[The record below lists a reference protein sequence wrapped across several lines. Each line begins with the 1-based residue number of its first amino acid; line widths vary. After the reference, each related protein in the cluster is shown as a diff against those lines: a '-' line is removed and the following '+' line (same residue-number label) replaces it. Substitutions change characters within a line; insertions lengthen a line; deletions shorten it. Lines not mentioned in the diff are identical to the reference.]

1 MASKPTFFLLNESY
15 HIPIKLGPQML
26 GALCEKMEDPLSC
39 WKPDDASSLFSSTF
53 APNDHAHTPQM
64 NVMNTAKI
72 EINKQKSQELGGI
85 LQGLLEVMWS
95 RTTNRKY
102 EIDAQLIRT
111 VRLPQHEDMFNALL
125 GDRTVQKFREA
136 RKKNR
141 YFMITGYKSCVNGL
155 ITRDRSKSSGP
166 EIEIDVPFELL
177 LTSLGVPVPPD
188 LLPQV
193 GVKNTWTTTVEHL
206 SKYLVRGEFIFAFE
220 YREILRF
227 SRIVSILSDRKQE
240 KEQRKILAGTYGHS
254 EGKAAYG
261 PGESLLDVY
270 LDLPIPAPR
279 EYCLESIEVDDEDE
293 DDPEILGMEV
303 DPTAKAPFNTSWIF
317 IE

>member
-1 MASKPTFFLLNESY
+1 MTSKPTFFLLNESY

-64 NVMNTAKI
+64 SVMNTAKI

-95 RTTNRKY
+95 RTTSQKY

-125 GDRTVQKFREA
+125 SDKTVQKFREA

-155 ITRDRSKSSGP
+155 IRRDRSKSSGP
-166 EIEIDVPFELL
+166 EIEIDIPFELL
-177 LTSLGVPVPPD
+177 LTSLGVPVPPG

-193 GVKNTWTTTVEHL
+193 GVKNIWTTTVENL
-206 SKYLVRGEFIFAFE
+206 K
-220 YREILRF
+220 
-227 SRIVSILSDRKQE
+227 
-240 KEQRKILAGTYGHS
+240 
-254 EGKAAYG
+254 GKAAYG
-261 PGESLLDVY
+261 PRENLVDIY
-270 LDLPIPAPR
+270 LDLPIPAPM
-279 EYCLESIEVDDEDE
+279 EYCLESIEVDDEDG

-303 DPTAKAPFNTSWIF
+303 DPTAKAPSNTSWIF